1 VTDTTDTEHGERY
14 GFSRM
19 TGTWYRITEWEERD
33 GEHIVARQKEEVVRE
48 DVPQE
53 WLDATDET
61 TYGDSDE

>member
-1 VTDTTDTEHGERY
+1 
-14 GFSRM
+14 M